1 MIVLTT
7 TLDPQLFS
15 FIPRSADFDIVEI
28 TDDQTNETILIEGW
42 TFRLTMGNILQIQL
56 QILL

>member
-42 TFRLTMGNILQIQL
+42 TFTE
-56 QILL
+56 